1 MTKGLRA
8 RTVIGRV
15 TATEG
20 QRDSGLEMTAESF
33 EQLFERYQT
42 KIFNLIY
49 RIVGDYEDAADLTSE
64 TFVQA
69 FKGFDR
75 FRGESQ
81 VYTWLYRIAVN
92 TCRNYFRRMGRR
104 RRVPSRSFEGL
115 APDELV
121 EIERSGDWVQSPEQ
135 ALESQ
140 ELRRE
145 VMEGISAL
153 REDFRMVIVLRD
165 LQGLS
170 YQEMAE
176 VLGCSL
182 EAVKSRLF
190 RARKLLSKRL
200 EAYLSTEA

>member
-1 MTKGLRA
+1 MTIGLRGSTAA
-8 RTVIGRV
+8 RQGISTAGR
-15 TATEG
+15 
-20 QRDSGLEMTAESF
+20 RDSGLEMTTETF

-64 TFVQA
+64 AFVQA

-81 VYTWLYRIAVN
+81 VYTWLYRIAIN
-92 TCRNYFRRMGRR
+92 TCRNHFRRLGRR
-104 RRVPSRSFEGL
+104 RRVPSQPFEGL
-115 APDELV
+115 TPDELA
-121 EIERSGDWVQSPEQ
+121 EIQQTPDWAPSPEE
-135 ALESQ
+135 ALEAG

-145 VMEGISAL
+145 IMEGIAAL
-153 REDFRMVIVLRD
+153 PDDFRMVIVLRD

-190 RARKLLSKRL
+190 RARRTLSKRL
-200 EAYLSTEA
+200 EAYLSAEA

>member
-64 TFVQA
+64 AFVQA

>member
-8 RTVIGRV
+8 RTVTDGATASEGR
-15 TATEG
+15 
-20 QRDSGLEMTAESF
+20 RDSGLEMTAETF

-64 TFVQA
+64 AFIQA
-69 FKGFDR
+69 FKGFER
-75 FRGESQ
+75 FRGESH
-81 VYTWLYRIAVN
+81 VYTWLYRIAIN

-115 APDELV
+115 APDELAEV
-121 EIERSGDWVQSPEQ
+121 ERSADRVQSPEE
-135 ALESQ
+135 ALESE

-145 VMEGISAL
+145 IMEGIGAL
-153 REDFRMVIVLRD
+153 PEDFRMAIVLRD

-190 RARKLLSKRL
+190 RARRLLSKRL

>member
-1 MTKGLRA
+1 MLA
-8 RTVIGRV
+8 EGR
-15 TATEG
+15 
-20 QRDSGLEMTAESF
+20 RDSGLEMTAETF

-64 TFVQA
+64 AFVQA
-69 FKGFDR
+69 FKGYAS

-92 TCRNYFRRMGRR
+92 TCRNYFRRLGRR
-104 RRVPSRSFEGL
+104 RRVPSTSFEGL
-115 APDELV
+115 APDELAA
-121 EIERSGDWVQSPEQ
+121 IERGAEWVQSPEE
-135 ALESQ
+135 ALESG

-145 VMEGISAL
+145 IMEAIAAL
-153 REDFRMVIVLRD
+153 PDDFRMAIVLRD

-190 RARKLLSKRL
+190 RARRLLSKRL
-200 EAYLSTEA
+200 EVYLTTEA

>member
-8 RTVIGRV
+8 RTVIAGATV
-15 TATEG
+15 TEG
-20 QRDSGLEMTAESF
+20 RRDSGLDMTAETF

-64 TFVQA
+64 AFVQA
-69 FKGFDR
+69 FKGFER
-75 FRGESQ
+75 FRGESH

-92 TCRNYFRRMGRR
+92 TCRNYFRRMGRK

-115 APDELV
+115 APDELAEV
-121 EIERSGDWVQSPEQ
+121 ERSANWVQSPEE
-135 ALESQ
+135 ALESH

-145 VMEGISAL
+145 VMEGIAAL
-153 REDFRMVIVLRD
+153 PEDFRMVIVLRD

-190 RARKLLSKRL
+190 RARRLLSKRL
-200 EAYLSTEA
+200 EAYLSAEA